1 MKCFGWNY
9 KNSASAEKHSLTDEQ
24 IRLIIS
30 LRVNVVFAYDS
41 DVSYKSKDIVETINK
56 LKRFT
61 NVYIMEDRENL
72 LGGVEAKNSP
82 ADKGLHIFEK
92 LYENKRKVR

>member
-1 MKCFGWNY
+1 M
-9 KNSASAEKHSLTDEQ
+9 
-24 IRLIIS
+24 
-30 LRVNVVFAYDS
+30 FAYDS

-56 LKRFT
+56 IKRFT
-61 NVYIMEDRENL
+61 NVYIMEDKENL

-82 ADKGLHIFEK
+82 ADKGLYIFEK